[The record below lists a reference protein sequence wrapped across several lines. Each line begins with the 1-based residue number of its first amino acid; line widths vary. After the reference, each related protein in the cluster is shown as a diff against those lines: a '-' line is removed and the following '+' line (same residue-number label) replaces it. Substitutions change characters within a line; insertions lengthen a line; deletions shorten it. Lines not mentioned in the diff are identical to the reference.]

1 MNSVHRLAH
10 TLACLLF
17 LTCLST
23 ARSVHAAESQP
34 GKATVRGILGR
45 AQFARGSSP
54 FTALGPGMDL
64 RPGDLIQT
72 ASKSA
77 IELDFGDLIGTV
89 RLTESAVLVLG
100 KIGATGTDLIIG
112 PDIQLDLRNGELLGD
127 VKRVS
132 AGCSFEVKTPAG
144 LAQVIEGQ
152 FRIDTQGVVV
162 VAEGKVLFAHVPST
176 GEPTANNLTAPP
188 AVYFSPSEGVRPAP
202 KALAREVT
210 KQLKAKMPRH

>member
-1 MNSVHRLAH
+1 MNSVPGVVRNL
-10 TLACLLF
+10 TVLLF
-17 LTCLST
+17 LSALIIV
-23 ARSVHAAESQP
+23 RPVFAAENQP

-45 AQFARGSSP
+45 AQFARGNSP
-54 FTALGPGMDL
+54 FTELGPGMEL

-77 IELDFGDLIGTV
+77 IELDFSDRIGTV

-100 KIGATGTDLIIG
+100 KIGTTDTNSG
-112 PDIQLDLRNGELLGD
+112 GGSDIQLDLRKGELLGA

-132 AGCSFEVKTPAG
+132 TGSGFEIKIPAG

-210 KQLKAKMPRH
+210 KQLKAKMPRR